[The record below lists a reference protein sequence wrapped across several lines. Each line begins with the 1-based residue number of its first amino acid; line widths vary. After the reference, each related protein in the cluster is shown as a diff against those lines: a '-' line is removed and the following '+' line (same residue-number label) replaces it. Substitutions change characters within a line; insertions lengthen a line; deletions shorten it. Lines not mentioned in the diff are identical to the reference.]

1 MWAWHRQNTSKL
13 DANSEPCKIYVYCS
27 RVCQVYKHMF
37 VIVVNII
44 VGCMEMCRLDHFQND
59 RDVIMNDMLLSI
71 PPFRQT
77 HERTLCQNHHGML
90 GQLKN
95 TMPKFER
102 DFFRYEFEVSDD
114 WSTMSMV
121 TFVNFTFMSSYWCTT
136 ITVKTANFK

>member
-1 MWAWHRQNTSKL
+1 
-13 DANSEPCKIYVYCS
+13 
-27 RVCQVYKHMF
+27 
-37 VIVVNII
+37 
-44 VGCMEMCRLDHFQND
+44 MEMCRLDHFQND

-77 HERTLCQNHHGML
+77 HERTLCQNHHRML

-121 TFVNFTFMSSYWCTT
+121 TFVNFTFMSSY
-136 ITVKTANFK
+136 